1 MTARSPLEKTRYETS
16 LGLLT
21 KKFVSL
27 FQSSSSG
34 TVDLNKASETLNVQK
49 RRIYDITNVLEGIGL
64 VEKKSKNMVHWCG
77 GQYHDLTAEHADLHT
92 DLADLEAKENQ
103 VNKSVCICSH

>member
-1 MTARSPLEKTRYETS
+1 MYITIFFFNFAVTARSPLEKTRYETS

-27 FQSSSSG
+27 FHNSSSG

-49 RRIYDITNVLEGIGL
+49 RRIYDITNVLEGEFVL
-64 VEKKSKNMVHWCG
+64 
-77 GQYHDLTAEHADLHT
+77 LT
-92 DLADLEAKENQ
+92 
-103 VNKSVCICSH
+103 